1 MAEGNACFRRNMHGE
16 WRGGHAVTVMK
27 FERFGMGVR
36 INFRSR
42 VHGNVLHIYVAF
54 GGSPISE
61 SNK

>member
-1 MAEGNACFRRNMHGE
+1 MAEGDACFRRNMHGE

-27 FERFGMGVR
+27 FEMIRMGFR

-42 VHGNVLHIYVAF
+42 VHADVLHIYVAF